1 MTEQKY
7 KVFADWSAFVA
18 IITAEKRLPN
28 KDTLIRSAGAIVS
41 TSHTDA
47 ILKKNVFNANR
58 YILQFMFQVYLPM
71 RKPPL

>member
-47 ILKKNVFNANR
+47 ILKKMFLMQIGTLFNSCSKST
-58 YILQFMFQVYLPM
+58 FQ
-71 RKPPL
+71 